1 MGVGNYHAMHNGK
14 NVTSSFTDSSKARRS
29 GTFVISVFKIYEI
42 KKIHGKVNLQL
53 LSSRRIHSENNSGD
67 VEVCRQWKFSL
78 WKLKGHSQ
86 LRDRADLDTTFASL
100 KSVYLNPK
108 SNVRVG
114 YI

>member
-1 MGVGNYHAMHNGK
+1 MGVGNYHAMHNWK

-29 GTFVISVFKIYEI
+29 GTFVISVYKIYEI

>member
-1 MGVGNYHAMHNGK
+1 MHDGK
-14 NVTSSFTDSSKARRS
+14 NVTSSFADSSKARRN
-29 GTFVISVFKIYEI
+29 GTFVISVYKIYQI

-53 LSSRRIHSENNSGD
+53 LSSRRIHNEKNSGD
-67 VEVCRQWKFSL
+67 VEVCRQWKFSVP
-78 WKLKGHSQ
+78 KLKGHSQ
-86 LRDRADLDTTFASL
+86 LRDRADLDITFASL